1 MDKLAVLLKTAWM
14 SMPEDNASMMAEWE
28 SPSLSMHLE
37 SMKPIIDSAS
47 VEAIMQ
53 FVEDLISYKLSPN
66 GEKD

>member
-14 SMPEDNASMMAEWE
+14 SMPEKEMMAEWE
-28 SPSLSMHLE
+28 TPSLSMHLE

-66 GEKD
+66 GETD

>member
-1 MDKLAVLLKTAWM
+1 MDKLAALLKTAWM
-14 SMPEDNASMMAEWE
+14 SMPEDSMMAEWE

-66 GEKD
+66 GEED

>member
-1 MDKLAVLLKTAWM
+1 
-14 SMPEDNASMMAEWE
+14 
-28 SPSLSMHLE
+28 MHLE

>member
-1 MDKLAVLLKTAWM
+1 MDKLAALLNTAWM
-14 SMPEDNASMMAEWE
+14 SMPEEEMVTEWE
-28 SPSLSMHLE
+28 TPSLSMHLE

-66 GEKD
+66 GEED